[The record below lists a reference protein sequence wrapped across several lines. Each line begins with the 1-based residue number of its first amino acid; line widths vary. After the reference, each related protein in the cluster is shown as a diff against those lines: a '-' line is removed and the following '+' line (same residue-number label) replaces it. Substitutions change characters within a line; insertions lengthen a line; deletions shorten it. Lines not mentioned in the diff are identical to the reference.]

1 MAEVED
7 FSDAFL
13 KSVRISN
20 VLNQENNQEGGEE
33 LIKQENKEQMK
44 NFLEKENKCDNY
56 IYVFIIFLIQS
67 AISFG
72 CFYAYYIL
80 DFAYK
85 NDNLYFIVIVGMLM
99 ILIIFSGFIIFFG
112 STRFNSKYQK
122 CSNYAFFI
130 LINIYKIY
138 FEVITYLIIVHDDD
152 VDQLDFPQ
160 FEARVFW
167 KISIF
172 FLYLMLIVYYLFK
185 KEKTSFKFLILLLF
199 SLISLVACFLLLFF
213 THKSEYNNKRI
224 YEYLI
229 YMSYEILMVLYSFF
243 MEYKF
248 NGILKSFG
256 MKIDWRINRIDFFR
270 YLIILIPSI
279 WFFLK
284 YCRKKCCCN
293 KKKKILVYQ

>member
-33 LIKQENKEQMK
+33 LIKQENKEKMQ
-44 NFLEKENKCDNY
+44 NFLEKENRCDNY

-72 CFYAYYIL
+72 FFYAYYIL

-112 STRFNSKYQK
+112 STRFNSKYKK

-160 FEARVFW
+160 FEARAFW

-248 NGILKSFG
+248 HGILESFG

-293 KKKKILVYQ
+293 KKKKILVYE